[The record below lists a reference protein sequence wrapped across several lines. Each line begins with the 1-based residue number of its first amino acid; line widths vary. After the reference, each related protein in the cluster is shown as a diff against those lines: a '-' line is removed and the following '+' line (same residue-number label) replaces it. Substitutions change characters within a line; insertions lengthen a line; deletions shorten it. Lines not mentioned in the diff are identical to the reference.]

1 MLWRLL
7 GHFSYDKQA
16 GIALTTALSI
26 LSLIL
31 LIYTGLDLARYHMI
45 NRGLSSAAQQTVEW
59 MANRGASA
67 TEDPNVLT
75 RDAIVGRMGKN
86 IIPSTALYSGIT
98 SVTTT
103 FSYDGPTG
111 VSRLI
116 VKANYNLMLRKTFNL
131 QPPQCQPM
139 RSSNSIRCL
148 SASSSARAKCVLRG
162 MTSTGRG

>member
-1 MLWRLL
+1 M
-7 GHFSYDKQA
+7 
-16 GIALTTALSI
+16 
-26 LSLIL
+26 IL

-131 QPPQCQPM
+131 QPLAM
-139 RSSNSIRCL
+139 
-148 SASSSARAKCVLRG
+148 SADARIKL
-162 MTSTGRG
+162 